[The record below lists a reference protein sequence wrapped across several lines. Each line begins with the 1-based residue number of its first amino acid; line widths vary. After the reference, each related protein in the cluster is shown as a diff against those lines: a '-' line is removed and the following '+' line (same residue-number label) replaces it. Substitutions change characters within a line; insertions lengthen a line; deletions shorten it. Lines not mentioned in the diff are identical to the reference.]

1 MVRNILIQV
10 VVFALIFNVLSYFKE
25 LPMLDKGTELAVEQI
40 VLFDLKESQ
49 QPLFE
54 TGKTQI
60 IYFFAPWC
68 QICHASISNLQSIYL
83 DKPEIS
89 IKAIALDYASVNEIR
104 QFSSQHDLSFPIL
117 LGDSELKKRFKI
129 QGYPSY
135 YVLNERGEVKSKSL
149 GYSTEL
155 GLNIRSL

>member
-1 MVRNILIQV
+1 VVRNILIQI

-25 LPMLDKGTELAVEQI
+25 LPMLDKGTELAAKQI
-40 VLFDLKESQ
+40 VLSDIKETQ
-49 QPLFE
+49 QTLFE
-54 TGKTQI
+54 PGRTQI

-68 QICHASISNLQSIYL
+68 QICHASISNLQSIYV

-89 IKAIALDYASVNEIR
+89 IKAVALDYTSVNEIR

-117 LGDSELKKRFKI
+117 LGDSELKKMFKI

-135 YVLNERGEVKSKSL
+135 YVLNERGEVKAKSL

-155 GLNIRSL
+155 GLNFRSL